1 MHIKTAAFAM
11 LLVGVGCSHAQTK
24 PDQSQAQALREPR
37 PAAKPMTTARSQDN
51 EMASDQNS
59 RVAGEAIYFDFDSAL
74 LRNDA
79 RPELQKVA
87 QEAKRAKA
95 IRIEG
100 NCDER
105 GTQEYN
111 RALGE
116 RRALALR
123 EALAKAGVSPDRIRT
138 ISYGKDKP
146 VDSGHDESAW
156 AKNRRG
162 DFILLHPKTGV

>member
-37 PAAKPMTTARSQDN
+37 PAAKPMTTTRSQDN
-51 EMASDQNS
+51 EVASDQDS
-59 RVAGEAIYFDFDSAL
+59 RAAGEAIYFDFDSAL

-105 GTQEYN
+105 GTTEFN
-111 RALGE
+111 LALGDARARSAATYLE
-116 RRALALR
+116 RL
-123 EALAKAGVSPDRIRT
+123 GVRKNKIAT
-138 ISYGKDKP
+138 VSYGSERPKVP
-146 VDSGHDESAW
+146 GHDESAW
-156 AKNRRG
+156 SQNRRD
-162 DFILLHPKTGV
+162 DFRIQ

>member
-37 PAAKPMTTARSQDN
+37 PAAKPMTTTRSQDN
-51 EMASDQNS
+51 EVASDQDS
-59 RVAGEAIYFDFDSAL
+59 RAAGEAIYIDFASAL

-105 GTQEYN
+105 GTTEFN
-111 RALGE
+111 LALGDARARSAATYLE
-116 RRALALR
+116 RL
-123 EALAKAGVSPDRIRT
+123 GVRKNKIAT
-138 ISYGKDKP
+138 VSYGSERPKVP
-146 VDSGHDESAW
+146 GHDESAW
-156 AKNRRG
+156 SQNRRD
-162 DFILLHPKTGV
+162 DFRIQ

>member
-59 RVAGEAIYFDFDSAL
+59 HVAGEAIYFDFDSAL

-105 GTQEYN
+105 GTTEFN
-111 RALGE
+111 LALGDARARSAATYLE
-116 RRALALR
+116 RL
-123 EALAKAGVSPDRIRT
+123 GVRKNKIST
-138 ISYGKDKP
+138 VSYGSERPKVP
-146 VDSGHDESAW
+146 GHDESAW
-156 AKNRRG
+156 SQNRRD
-162 DFILLHPKTGV
+162 DFRIR

>member
-37 PAAKPMTTARSQDN
+37 PAAKPMTTTRSQDN
-51 EMASDQNS
+51 EVASDQDS
-59 RVAGEAIYFDFDSAL
+59 RAAGEAIYFDFDSAL
-74 LRNDA
+74 LRTDA

-105 GTQEYN
+105 GTTEFN
-111 RALGE
+111 LALGDARARSAATYLE
-116 RRALALR
+116 RL
-123 EALAKAGVSPDRIRT
+123 GVRKNKIST
-138 ISYGKDKP
+138 VSYGSERPK
-146 VDSGHDESAW
+146 VSGHDESAW
-156 AKNRRG
+156 SQNRRD
-162 DFILLHPKTGV
+162 DFRIQ

>member
-1 MHIKTAAFAM
+1 
-11 LLVGVGCSHAQTK
+11 
-24 PDQSQAQALREPR
+24 
-37 PAAKPMTTARSQDN
+37 
-51 EMASDQNS
+51 MASDQNS

-105 GTQEYN
+105 GTTEFN
-111 RALGE
+111 LALGDARARSAATYLE
-116 RRALALR
+116 RL
-123 EALAKAGVSPDRIRT
+123 GVRKEQDLHGQLWQRT
-138 ISYGKDKP
+138 TQGP
-146 VDSGHDESAW
+146 G
-156 AKNRRG
+156 
-162 DFILLHPKTGV
+162 P

>member
-1 MHIKTAAFAM
+1 MHVKTAAFAM

-37 PAAKPMTTARSQDN
+37 PAAKPMTTTRSQDN
-51 EMASDQNS
+51 EVASDQDS
-59 RVAGEAIYFDFDSAL
+59 RAAGEAIYFDFDSAL

-105 GTQEYN
+105 GTTEFN
-111 RALGE
+111 LALGDARARSAATYLE
-116 RRALALR
+116 RL
-123 EALAKAGVSPDRIRT
+123 GVRKNKIST
-138 ISYGKDKP
+138 VSYGSERPK
-146 VDSGHDESAW
+146 VSGHDESAW
-156 AKNRRG
+156 SQNRRD
-162 DFILLHPKTGV
+162 DFRIQ

>member
-1 MHIKTAAFAM
+1 MHVKTAAFAM

-37 PAAKPMTTARSQDN
+37 PAAKPMTTTRSQDN
-51 EMASDQNS
+51 EVASDQDS
-59 RVAGEAIYFDFDSAL
+59 RAAGEAIYFDFDSAL
-74 LRNDA
+74 LRTDA

-105 GTQEYN
+105 GTTEFN
-111 RALGE
+111 LALGDARARSAATYLE
-116 RRALALR
+116 RL
-123 EALAKAGVSPDRIRT
+123 GVRKNKIST
-138 ISYGKDKP
+138 VSYGSERPK
-146 VDSGHDESAW
+146 VSGHDESAW
-156 AKNRRG
+156 SQNRRD
-162 DFILLHPKTGV
+162 DFRIQ

>member
-37 PAAKPMTTARSQDN
+37 PAAKPMTTTRSQDN
-51 EMASDQNS
+51 EVASDQDS
-59 RVAGEAIYFDFDSAL
+59 RAAGEAIYFDFDSAL

-105 GTQEYN
+105 GTTEFN
-111 RALGE
+111 LALGDARARSAATYLE
-116 RRALALR
+116 RL
-123 EALAKAGVSPDRIRT
+123 GVRKNKIST
-138 ISYGKDKP
+138 VSYGSEHPKVP
-146 VDSGHDESAW
+146 GHDESAW
-156 AKNRRG
+156 SQNRRD
-162 DFILLHPKTGV
+162 DFRIQ

>member
-37 PAAKPMTTARSQDN
+37 PAAKPMTTTRSQDN
-51 EMASDQNS
+51 EVASDQDS
-59 RVAGEAIYFDFDSAL
+59 RAAGEAIYFDFDSAL

-105 GTQEYN
+105 GTTE
-111 RALGE
+111 RAHTPPP
-116 RRALALR
+116 
-123 EALAKAGVSPDRIRT
+123 VS
-138 ISYGKDKP
+138 S
-146 VDSGHDESAW
+146 SASLP
-156 AKNRRG
+156 AS
-162 DFILLHPKTGV
+162 

>member
-37 PAAKPMTTARSQDN
+37 PAAKPMTTTRSQDN
-51 EMASDQNS
+51 EVASDQDS
-59 RVAGEAIYFDFDSAL
+59 RAAGEAIYFDFDSAL

-79 RPELQKVA
+79 RPELQQVA
-87 QEAKRAKA
+87 QEARKAKA

-105 GTQEYN
+105 GTTEYN
-111 RALGE
+111 LALGDARARSAATYLE
-116 RRALALR
+116 RL
-123 EALAKAGVSPDRIRT
+123 GVRKNKIAT
-138 ISYGKDKP
+138 VSYGSERPKVP
-146 VDSGHDESAW
+146 GHDESAW
-156 AKNRRG
+156 SQNRRD
-162 DFILLHPKTGV
+162 DFRIQ

>member
-1 MHIKTAAFAM
+1 
-11 LLVGVGCSHAQTK
+11 
-24 PDQSQAQALREPR
+24 
-37 PAAKPMTTARSQDN
+37 MTTARSQDN

-105 GTQEYN
+105 GTTEFN
-111 RALGE
+111 LALGDARARSAATYLE
-116 RRALALR
+116 RL
-123 EALAKAGVSPDRIRT
+123 GVRKNRIST
-138 ISYGKDKP
+138 VSYGSERP
-146 VDSGHDESAW
+146 RIPGHDESAW
-156 AKNRRG
+156 SQNRRD
-162 DFILLHPKTGV
+162 DFRIQ

>member
-1 MHIKTAAFAM
+1 MHVKTAAFAM

-37 PAAKPMTTARSQDN
+37 PAAKPMTTTRSQDN
-51 EMASDQNS
+51 EVASDQDS
-59 RVAGEAIYFDFDSAL
+59 RAAGEAIYFDFDSAL
-74 LRNDA
+74 LRTDA

-105 GTQEYN
+105 GTTEFN
-111 RALGE
+111 LALGDARARSAATYLE
-116 RRALALR
+116 RL
-123 EALAKAGVSPDRIRT
+123 GVRKNKIAT
-138 ISYGKDKP
+138 VSYGSERPKVP
-146 VDSGHDESAW
+146 GHDESAW
-156 AKNRRG
+156 SQNRRD
-162 DFILLHPKTGV
+162 DFRIQ

>member
-1 MHIKTAAFAM
+1 
-11 LLVGVGCSHAQTK
+11 
-24 PDQSQAQALREPR
+24 
-37 PAAKPMTTARSQDN
+37 MTTARSQDN

-105 GTQEYN
+105 GTTEFN
-111 RALGE
+111 LALGDARARSAATYLE
-116 RRALALR
+116 RL
-123 EALAKAGVSPDRIRT
+123 GVRKNRIST
-138 ISYGKDKP
+138 VSYGSERP
-146 VDSGHDESAW
+146 RVPGHDESAW
-156 AKNRRG
+156 SQNRRD
-162 DFILLHPKTGV
+162 DFRIQ

>member
-1 MHIKTAAFAM
+1 
-11 LLVGVGCSHAQTK
+11 
-24 PDQSQAQALREPR
+24 
-37 PAAKPMTTARSQDN
+37 MTTARSQDN

-105 GTQEYN
+105 GTTEFN
-111 RALGE
+111 LALGDARARSAATYLE
-116 RRALALR
+116 RL
-123 EALAKAGVSPDRIRT
+123 GVRKNRIST
-138 ISYGKDKP
+138 VTYGSERP
-146 VDSGHDESAW
+146 RVPGHDESAW
-156 AKNRRG
+156 SQNRRD
-162 DFILLHPKTGV
+162 DFRIQ